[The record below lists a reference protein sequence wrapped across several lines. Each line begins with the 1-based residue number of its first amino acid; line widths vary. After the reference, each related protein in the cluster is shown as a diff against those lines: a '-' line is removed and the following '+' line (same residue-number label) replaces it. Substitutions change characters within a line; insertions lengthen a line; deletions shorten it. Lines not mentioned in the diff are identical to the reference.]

1 MIAAAR
7 VQCPVCDHPESRVV
21 DSRDAGDAIRR
32 RRECEACN
40 HRFTTFERIEF
51 RLPLILKRDGRKQPF
66 SREKLLAGLRLACR
80 KRPVTDDQL
89 EGVVVRVE
97 KELSRRADREVPTR
111 ELGDIAM
118 GALQEL
124 DAVAYLRFASVYRAF
139 ESPQDF
145 LNVVEPLI
153 HPVGERRATE
163 PDARDP
169 LVPEGRS
176 SEHG

>member
-1 MIAAAR
+1 M
-7 VQCPVCDHPESRVV
+7 
-21 DSRDAGDAIRR
+21 DSRPSERPAESAVRR

-51 RLPLILKRDGRKQPF
+51 RLPTLLKRDGRKQPF

-89 EGVVVRVE
+89 EELVVRVE
-97 KELSRRADREVPTR
+97 KELSRRADREVPTS

-118 GALQEL
+118 AALREL

-139 ESPQDF
+139 EGPLDF
-145 LNVVEPLI
+145 LNVVGPLLDG
-153 HPVGERRATE
+153 V
-163 PDARDP
+163 P
-169 LVPEGRS
+169 LLDGAALPRPTGTGS
-176 SEHG
+176 